1 MKNAVIFIV
10 LLCSIRIFPQSGMYL
25 LTQFPPIAKSTCIID
40 TLELESYHSQLNKV
54 TRQLDSL
61 CAIRKAALEE
71 RIQKVKPEIEKNIA
85 QDFKLSDSDLKKL
98 KQKKLS
104 EAEKKNLMDKMLKEK
119 ANISMKQIEQLKKM
133 KKEGNKEG
141 IRNWAD
147 AYQTQMVSEMVS
159 GDSTKTPELIEF
171 EKNLSKNKELS
182 DLVKEQKLI
191 IDRIAAVD
199 KRITNK
205 MMEFRIEDSVQT
217 EILKTSIEPLEK
229 ELSEDNLDDNAR
241 KSIWMQIATFKLAY
255 CEKISPM
262 FIDIINDLRLSTEPL
277 IPTYD
282 RLEIVNAEINAKTMG
297 LKEWPV
303 DPGLMQLEAV
313 KSLAHAIAEVYKY
326 TIVPP
331 DLNK

>member
-1 MKNAVIFIV
+1 MKKIFV
-10 LLCSIRIFPQSGMYL
+10 LLLLLCSFQIYSQSGMFL
-25 LTQFPPIAKSTCIID
+25 LSQFPSFPKSVCIID
-40 TLELESYHSQLNKV
+40 TVELDNYHSQLSKV

-61 CAIRKAALEE
+61 CALRKAALEE
-71 RIQKVKPEIEKNIA
+71 RIQNVKPDVEKNIA
-85 QDFKLSDSDLKKL
+85 QDFNLSDSDLKKL

-104 EAEKKNLMDKMLKEK
+104 DAEKKALMDKMLKDK

-133 KKEGNKEG
+133 KKDGNKEG
-141 IRNWAD
+141 IRNWAE
-147 AYQTQMVSEMVS
+147 AYQTQQIAELIS
-159 GDSTKTPELIEF
+159 GDSTKTPEMIEF
-171 EKNLSKNKELS
+171 EKNLAKNKDLNELMQ
-182 DLVKEQKLI
+182 EQKQI

-205 MMEFRIEDSVQT
+205 MIEFNKEDSIET
-217 EILKTSIEPLEK
+217 AILDKNNEPLE
-229 ELSEDNLDDNAR
+229 EMLTRGDLSSDQRQTILI
-241 KSIWMQIATFKLAY
+241 KIASNHLIY

-262 FIDIINDLRLSTEPL
+262 YIDIINDMRISTEPL

-282 RLEIVNAEINAKTMG
+282 RLELVNAEINAKTLG

-313 KSLAHAIAEVYKY
+313 KGLAHAIAGVYKY

-331 DLNK
+331 KMD

>member
-1 MKNAVIFIV
+1 MKKILIFF
-10 LLCSIRIFPQSGMYL
+10 LFLCAFPVYSQSGMQF
-25 LTQFPPIAKSTCIID
+25 LTQLPPPAKSICIID
-40 TLELESYHSQLNKV
+40 TVELENYHSQLNRV
-54 TRQLDSL
+54 TRPLDSL
-61 CAIRKAALEE
+61 CALRKAKLEE
-71 RIQKVKPEIEKNIA
+71 RIQKVKPVVEKNIA
-85 QDFKLSDSDLKKL
+85 QDFNLSDSDLKKL

-104 EAEKKNLMDKMLKEK
+104 DAEKKALMDKMLKDK

-141 IRNWAD
+141 IQNWAE
-147 AYQTQMVSEMVS
+147 AYQTQKISEMVS
-159 GDSTKTPELIEF
+159 GDSTKTPEMIEF
-171 EKNLSKNKELS
+171 EKNLSKNKELN
-182 DLVKEQKLI
+182 DLMKEQKQI

-205 MMEFRIEDSVQT
+205 MIEFNKEDSIQAAIRDT
-217 EILKTSIEPLEK
+217 NNTPLEEMLTK
-229 ELSEDNLDDNAR
+229 GDLSSDQRRTILI
-241 KSIWMQIATFKLAY
+241 KIATNHLIY

-262 FIDIINDLRLSTEPL
+262 YIDIINDMRLSTEPL

-282 RLEIVNAEINAKTMG
+282 RLELINAEINAKTLR

-313 KSLAHAIAEVYKY
+313 KSLAHAIASVYKY

-331 DLNK
+331 EHE

>member
-1 MKNAVIFIV
+1 MKKIFV
-10 LLCSIRIFPQSGMYL
+10 LLLLLCSFQIYSQSGMFL
-25 LTQFPPIAKSTCIID
+25 LSQFPSFPKSVCIID
-40 TLELESYHSQLNKV
+40 TVELDNYHSQLSKV

-61 CAIRKAALEE
+61 CALRKAALEE
-71 RIQKVKPEIEKNIA
+71 RIQNVKPDVEKNIA
-85 QDFKLSDSDLKKL
+85 QDFNLSDSDLKKL

-104 EAEKKNLMDKMLKEK
+104 DAEKKALMDKMLKDK

-133 KKEGNKEG
+133 KTDGNKEG
-141 IRNWAD
+141 IRNWAE
-147 AYQTQMVSEMVS
+147 AYQTQQIAELIS
-159 GDSTKTPELIEF
+159 GDSTKTHEMIEF
-171 EKNLSKNKELS
+171 ENNLARNKDLNELMQA
-182 DLVKEQKLI
+182 QKQI

-205 MMEFRIEDSVQT
+205 MIEFNKEDSIET
-217 EILKTSIEPLEK
+217 AILDKNNEPLE
-229 ELSEDNLDDNAR
+229 EMLTRGDLSSDQRQTILI
-241 KSIWMQIATFKLAY
+241 KIASNHLIY

-262 FIDIINDLRLSTEPL
+262 YIDIINDMRISTEPL

-282 RLEIVNAEINAKTMG
+282 RLELVNAEINAKTLG

-313 KSLAHAIAEVYKY
+313 KGLAHAIAGVYKY

-331 DLNK
+331 KMD

>member
-1 MKNAVIFIV
+1 MKKILIFF
-10 LLCSIRIFPQSGMYL
+10 LFLCAFPVYSQSGMQF
-25 LTQFPPIAKSTCIID
+25 LTQLPPPAKSICIID
-40 TLELESYHSQLNKV
+40 TVELENYHSQLNRV
-54 TRQLDSL
+54 TRPLDSL
-61 CAIRKAALEE
+61 CALRKAKLEE
-71 RIQKVKPEIEKNIA
+71 RIQKVKPVVEKNIA
-85 QDFKLSDSDLKKL
+85 QDFNLSDSDLKKL

-104 EAEKKNLMDKMLKEK
+104 DAEKKALMDKMLKDK

-141 IRNWAD
+141 IQNWAE
-147 AYQTQMVSEMVS
+147 AYQTQKISEMVS
-159 GDSTKTPELIEF
+159 GDSTKTPEMIEF
-171 EKNLSKNKELS
+171 EKNLSKNKELN
-182 DLVKEQKLI
+182 DLMKEQKQI

-205 MMEFRIEDSVQT
+205 MIEFNKEDSIQAAIRDT
-217 EILKTSIEPLEK
+217 NNTPLEEMLTK
-229 ELSEDNLDDNAR
+229 GDLSSDQRRTILI
-241 KSIWMQIATFKLAY
+241 KIASNHLIY

-262 FIDIINDLRLSTEPL
+262 YIDIINDMRLSTEPL

-282 RLEIVNAEINAKTMG
+282 RLELINAEINAKTLG

-313 KSLAHAIAEVYKY
+313 KSLAHAIASVYKY

-331 DLNK
+331 EHE

>member
-1 MKNAVIFIV
+1 MKKILIFF
-10 LLCSIRIFPQSGMYL
+10 LFLCAFPIYSQSGMQF
-25 LTQFPPIAKSTCIID
+25 LTQLPPPAKSICIID
-40 TLELESYHSQLNKV
+40 TVELENYHSQLDRV
-54 TRQLDSL
+54 TRPLDSL
-61 CAIRKAALEE
+61 CALRKAKLEE
-71 RIQKVKPEIEKNIA
+71 RIQKVKPVVEKNIA
-85 QDFKLSDSDLKKL
+85 QDFNLSDSDLQKL
-98 KQKKLS
+98 KNKKLS
-104 EAEKKNLMDKMLKEK
+104 AAEKKALMDKMLKDK

-141 IRNWAD
+141 ILNWAE
-147 AYQTQMVSEMVS
+147 AYQTQQIAEMVS

-171 EKNLSKNKELS
+171 EKNLEKNKELN
-182 DLVKEQKLI
+182 DLMKEQKQI

-205 MMEFRIEDSVQT
+205 MIEFNKEDSIET
-217 EILKTSIEPLEK
+217 AILEKNNEPLEEMLTK
-229 ELSEDNLDDNAR
+229 GDLSRDQRQTILI
-241 KSIWMQIATFKLAY
+241 KIATNHLIY

-262 FIDIINDLRLSTEPL
+262 YIDIINDMRLSTEPL

-282 RLEIVNAEINAKTMG
+282 RLELINAEINAKTLG

-313 KSLAHAIAEVYKY
+313 KGLAHAIAGVYKY

-331 DLNK
+331 KMD

>member
-1 MKNAVIFIV
+1 MKKILIFF
-10 LLCSIRIFPQSGMYL
+10 LFLCAFPVYSQSGMQF
-25 LTQFPPIAKSTCIID
+25 LTQLPPPAKSICIID
-40 TLELESYHSQLNKV
+40 TVELEIYHSKLDKV
-54 TRQLDSL
+54 TRQLDEL
-61 CAIRKAALEE
+61 CAKRKAALEE
-71 RIQKVKPEIEKNIA
+71 RIEKVKPDVEKNIA
-85 QDFKLSDSDLKKL
+85 QDFNLSDADLQKL

-104 EAEKKNLMDKMLKEK
+104 DAEKKALMDKMLKDK

-141 IRNWAD
+141 IRNWAE
-147 AYQTQMVSEMVS
+147 AYQTQQMAELVS
-159 GDSTKTPELIEF
+159 GDSTKTPEMIDF
-171 EKNLSKNKELS
+171 EKNLSKNKELN
-182 DLVKEQKLI
+182 DLMKEQKQI

-205 MMEFRIEDSVQT
+205 MIEFNKEDSIET
-217 EILKTSIEPLEK
+217 AILEKNNEPLEEMLTK
-229 ELSEDNLDDNAR
+229 GDLSRDQRQTILI
-241 KSIWMQIATFKLAY
+241 KIATNHLIY

-262 FIDIINDLRLSTEPL
+262 YIDIINDMRISTEPL

-282 RLEIVNAEINAKTMG
+282 RLELINAEINAKTLG

-313 KSLAHAIAEVYKY
+313 KGLAHAIAGVYKY

-331 DLNK
+331 KMD

>member
-1 MKNAVIFIV
+1 MKKIFIFFV
-10 LLCSIRIFPQSGMYL
+10 LLCSIEIYSQSGMSF
-25 LTQFPPIAKSTCIID
+25 LTQFPALAKSTCIID
-40 TLELESYHSQLNKV
+40 TVELDIYHSQLSKV

-61 CAIRKAALEE
+61 CALRRAALEE
-71 RIQKVKPEIEKNIA
+71 RIKKIKPEVEKNIA
-85 QDFKLSDSDLKKL
+85 QDFNLSDADLQKL

-104 EAEKKNLMDKMLKEK
+104 EAEKKALMDKMLKDK
-119 ANISMKQIEQLKKM
+119 ANISMRQIEQLKKM

-141 IRNWAD
+141 IHNWAE
-147 AYQTQMVSEMVS
+147 AYQTQQMAELVS

-171 EKNLSKNKELS
+171 EKSLSKNKELN
-182 DLVKEQKLI
+182 DLMQEQKQI

-199 KRITNK
+199 KRIANK
-205 MMEFRIEDSVQT
+205 MMEFTKEDSIQA
-217 EILKTSIEPLEK
+217 EIRNRNNEPLEQMLTK
-229 ELSEDNLDDNAR
+229 SDLNGDQR
-241 KSIWMQIATFKLAY
+241 KTILMKIATNYLIY

-262 FIDIINDLRLSTEPL
+262 YIDIINDLRISTEPL

-282 RLEIVNAEINAKTMG
+282 RLEIVNAEINAKTLG

-313 KSLAHAIAEVYKY
+313 KGLAHAIAGVYKY

-331 DLNK
+331 KQD